1 MPNVKSKT
9 KAVAN
14 IKKNRLHVA
23 MSGNID
29 TKALEKLYTEI
40 RFCVADL
47 KEKFEVVSDISEC
60 NFIYV
65 AGLPTYK
72 KITDFLISKKVGA
85 IVRVVKSDNISYKQ
99 IVNFSDRIH
108 CYRTMYAEDQ
118 KEAEN
123 ILETLIKRDGIRFQ
137 MNNAIIEYTINN
149 EAGKG
154 RLIDV
159 STSGCA
165 VEAVAHA
172 LSVGVIIDLTLEFP
186 PYQELLSV
194 FQTKAEVVRTDDAIF
209 AARFVA
215 LTDGYKEQLY
225 QRLVSEVSRF
235 SLVL

>member
-1 MPNVKSKT
+1 MTTVKSKT
-9 KAVAN
+9 KAIAN
-14 IKKNRLHVA
+14 IKKNRLHIA
-23 MSGNID
+23 MSGNVD
-29 TKALEKLYTEI
+29 TKALENLYTEI

-47 KEKFEVVSDISEC
+47 NEGFEVVSDISEC

-65 AGLPTYK
+65 AGLQTYK

-85 IVRVVKSDNISYKQ
+85 IVRVVKSGNISYKQ
-99 IVNFSDRIH
+99 IVNFSDKIH
-108 CYRTMYAEDQ
+108 SYRTMYAEDP
-118 KEAEN
+118 KAAEG
-123 ILETLIKRDGIRFQ
+123 ILETLVKRDGIRFQ
-137 MNNAIIEYTINN
+137 LNNALIQYTINN

-165 VEAVAHA
+165 VETTAHS
-172 LSVGVIIDLTLEFP
+172 LSVGAVIDLILEFA

-194 FQTKAEVVRTDDAIF
+194 FQAKAEVVRADDAIF
-209 AARFVA
+209 AARFVE
-215 LTDGYKEQLY
+215 LTDAYKEQLY

>member
-1 MPNVKSKT
+1 MTNVKSKT
-9 KAVAN
+9 KVVAN

-40 RFCVADL
+40 KFCVADL

-85 IVRVVKSDNISYKQ
+85 IVRVVKSGNISYKQ

-108 CYRTMYAEDQ
+108 CYRTMYADDQ

-137 MNNAIIEYTINN
+137 LNNAIIEYTINN

-194 FQTKAEVVRTDDAIF
+194 FQAKAEVVRTDDAIF

-235 SLVL
+235 SLIL